1 MRIRGFSKTSLD
13 FVGLQI
19 ELLGDDG
26 SLEPCHVVL
35 SALSHNFCFFSSLIF
50 HQFTH
55 LVLFEYY

>member
-26 SLEPCHVVL
+26 SPRAMPRCPFCSEP
-35 SALSHNFCFFSSLIF
+35 
-50 HQFTH
+50 
-55 LVLFEYY
+55 

>member
-35 SALSHNFCFFSSLIF
+35 SALSHNFCSFL
-50 HQFTH
+50 H
-55 LVLFEYY
+55 